1 MPSYKVSHIK
11 VQGVDLVIVFVPHS
25 FPVEGH
31 RAQNEAILELERRT
45 KFLGWAGNVVPVWKN
60 DNGTTGFIAPE
71 SQHPFFK
78 SVSFDSL
85 AKNINKELS
94 W

>member
-1 MPSYKVSHIK
+1 MPSYKVAHIK
-11 VQGVDLVIVFVPHS
+11 EQGVDLVIVFVPNS
-25 FPVEGH
+25 FPVEGN
-31 RAQNEAILELERRT
+31 RAQNEAIIDLERRT
-45 KFLGWAGNVVPVWKN
+45 KALGWAGSVVPVWKN
-60 DNGTTGFIAPE
+60 ANGTTGFIAKE
-71 SQHPFFK
+71 NYHPFFK